1 MSRLSVLRLL
11 LLFAWLLPALSG
23 RTATT
28 NSFATGEAAFQS
40 GDVAGAAMVFE
51 NAARQ
56 NPSVGA
62 FNNLGI
68 IEWQRGR
75 AGAAILAWERARWID
90 PFDRDAR
97 QNLTFA
103 RTVLQA
109 NEPELRWYEHASLWL
124 PPNAWVWLAG
134 ATLWLAV
141 GAMTLPPLFRRRR
154 SSGLQWFAA
163 LAFGLFLF
171 CLAANAGVVSRTQ
184 LGYVLKRNAPV
195 QLTPTREGEVMTTL
209 AAGEPVRRLK
219 TRGNYYLVRT
229 TFGTGWMERNNIGLV
244 NGE

>member
-1 MSRLSVLRLL
+1 LFVWVL
-11 LLFAWLLPALSG
+11 PGLSG
-23 RTATT
+23 KTATNNLFT
-28 NSFATGEAAFQS
+28 AGEAAFQS
-40 GDVAGAAMVFE
+40 GDVAGAAMFFE
-51 NAARQ
+51 DDARQ

-62 FNNLGI
+62 FINLGI

-75 AGAAILAWERARWID
+75 AGAAMLAWERARWID

-109 NEPELRWYEHASLWL
+109 NEPELRWHEHASLWL

-141 GAMTLPPLFRRRR
+141 GAMTLPPLFQRRR
-154 SSGLQWFAA
+154 SGGLQWFAA

-184 LGYVLKRNAPV
+184 LGFVLKRNAPV
-195 QLTPTREGEVMTTL
+195 QLTPTREGEILTTL
-209 AAGEPVRRLK
+209 AAGEPVHRLK
-219 TRGNYYLVRT
+219 TRGNFYLVRN
-229 TFGTGWMERNNIGLV
+229 TFGTGWMERNDIGLV

>member
-1 MSRLSVLRLL
+1 MNRLFLLRLL
-11 LLFAWLLPALSG
+11 FLCAWLLPAWSG
-23 RTATT
+23 RTATDLP
-28 NSFATGEAAFQS
+28 FATGEAMFQS
-40 GDVAGAAMVFE
+40 GDLAGAAVFFE
-51 NAARQ
+51 KVAKQ

-68 IEWQRGR
+68 VEWQRGR
-75 AGAAILAWERARWID
+75 AGGAILAWERARWIA
-90 PFDRDAR
+90 PFDQDAQ

-109 NEPELRWYEHASLWL
+109 NEPELRWHEHASLWL

-134 ATLWLAV
+134 ASLWLAV

-154 SSGLQWFAA
+154 TSGLQWLAA

-184 LGYVLKRNAPV
+184 LGFVLKRNAPL
-195 QLTPTREGEVMTTL
+195 QLTPTRESESVMTL

-219 TRGNYYLVRT
+219 TRGNFYLVRT
-229 TFGTGWMERNNIGLV
+229 AFGTGWMERNSIGLV